1 MDRLNKKTKYPM
13 DFEKWKKLKRTKQAM
28 KILLKDWN
36 ERNQLK
42 MDLK

>member
-1 MDRLNKKTKYPM
+1 MDRLDKKIKYPM
-13 DFEKWKKLKRTKQAM
+13 DFEKWKKLKTTKQAM